1 MTARATPPRAVPEAQ
16 NRPNSGRGNLPHIDC
31 SQSVF
36 NLRSILHT
44 LTEHRFLMK
53 DRTMLAKISN
63 EAQAPRDIKQSV
75 KRGLMMKCPRC
86 GDGAI
91 FSRYLKVAPE
101 CPCCGLDLTPQRAD
115 DGPAYVVILLMCH
128 LGGFLMA
135 FLWETYRM
143 EPMLMASLTGGFVV
157 AMSIWMLPRVK
168 GAFVA
173 VQWANRM
180 HGFAHANA

>member
-1 MTARATPPRAVPEAQ
+1 
-16 NRPNSGRGNLPHIDC
+16 
-31 SQSVF
+31 
-36 NLRSILHT
+36 
-44 LTEHRFLMK
+44 MK
-53 DRTMLAKISN
+53 DRTMLAKISE

-115 DGPAYVVILLMCH
+115 DGPAYVTILIEGHILAPLILFVYSH
-128 LGGFLMA
+128 
-135 FLWETYRM
+135 WRP
-143 EPMLMASLTGGFVV
+143 EPWTMV
-157 AMSIWMLPRVK
+157 AMFSTGTVALSLFLLPRLK

-173 VQWANRM
+173 LQWSKKM
-180 HGFAHANA
+180 HGFGNGDPQDDPQ

>member
-1 MTARATPPRAVPEAQ
+1 MH
-16 NRPNSGRGNLPHIDC
+16 SK
-31 SQSVF
+31 SF
-36 NLRSILHT
+36 NLTSITHT
-44 LTEHRFLMK
+44 LTAYRFPEK
-53 DRTMLAKISN
+53 DRIMQANTSD
-63 EAQAPRDIKQSV
+63 EALAPRDIKQSV

-86 GDGAI
+86 GDGAM

-128 LGGFLMA
+128 VGGFLMA

-143 EPMLMASLTGGFVV
+143 EPMMMASLTGIFVV

-180 HGFAHANA
+180 HGFGRSTFATADGA